1 MKTAQNFSAT
11 GKLVLF
17 LLVLTILWLRL
28 FAGSFDSS
36 KNLSTTSNKTKSD
49 GRSPENDYFK
59 QQMATE
65 QSSSMI
71 KNSKTNGLECEQRNG
86 KGQMEPSRDSKQSTN
101 SVLLFRSVEN
111 PSNLTTSKLITK
123 LNFNKKSCEKIF
135 SSNNRLRLNF
145 NGEKSK
151 QWKRGQDAIRR
162 NQSKIGMTSESVP
175 GRKVG
180 KKHR

>member
-1 MKTAQNFSAT
+1 MEPNKQST
-11 GKLVLF
+11 KLVL
-17 LLVLTILWLRL
+17 L
-28 FAGSFDSS
+28 FG
-36 KNLSTTSNKTKSD
+36 
-49 GRSPENDYFK
+49 Y
-59 QQMATE
+59 
-65 QSSSMI
+65 
-71 KNSKTNGLECEQRNG
+71 
-86 KGQMEPSRDSKQSTN
+86 
-101 SVLLFRSVEN
+101 VEN

-180 KKHR
+180 KKTSMNEGGTRATMAFCRTRRLFWPKRRGLEEFIEIEGKNKLS